1 MVKFVKI
8 LAKTFLYSLVIV
20 FFLLFGISVL
30 LKAPG
35 NQTLLARYFS
45 PKIEQSIG
53 YPLTFERIQFKFF
66 DELSLWNVQVK
77 DPWGKEMIKIEQLD
91 VNFNLSDLFL
101 HGDKPTME
109 FARLV
114 KPKVHLIFDK
124 KDGKMNMDEF
134 IVRLTNWLS
143 NPNAPKNAPSALFK
157 IKEVDVING
166 QFLLDDDQ
174 VKNLSS
180 PKNFDISHFSLAQIN
195 SKVHNFWVY
204 GDTIALQTI
213 GFKAIDPMTKFKVHR
228 LDTKFLICEKQMRFD
243 QLSLFFNQS
252 WLGNKVTM
260 NYKNFKSLKNWNRN
274 VFMRANFKG
283 AKVKGEDL
291 GRFVNAMYDYPGV
304 YRLNGQLAGTVS
316 NLKLQK
322 FSLGFGQKS
331 ALKGDFTFKGLPE
344 IKKTK
349 MDFAMQGSTFFPN
362 DLAIFISTS
371 AAQKMKIL
379 GAVNFS
385 GTFNGTHSAFSTFG
399 KLKTGLGYLEAKFQL
414 NLKDSMARSSYDGQ
428 VNLTKFKLGKLL
440 DLQEYLGTI
449 DLNGRIK
456 GTGFSNKSANV
467 DFDGNISEI
476 NFHQYSYKRVNL
488 KGNLQKQMFKGIVS
502 VRDSNLLANMIG
514 EINLR
519 GKRPHY
525 QLNGLINRAN
535 LHALHWVNDPLKIS
549 SEFEVDLFMNNLDDL
564 EGKASLT
571 DIVLSKPKIEDL
583 PVRLLSFQADLS
595 NPSKKTY
602 KINSDLLSAELTG
615 SFTPSVLQQNFNQ
628 LVQELALYFKP
639 NQLERLAY
647 YVENKP
653 LVGQKYQSEFSLTF
667 HEPKPILS
675 RWFPSIE
682 MSKNTVF
689 FGSLNSARSFQFS
702 LESYPDTLV
711 FGNYKFYQSIFSL
724 QGSKFLGSPEL
735 SSSLLFQSRKQQL
748 NFLAPTELLKFD
760 ALWDQD
766 RIHFNYDFKQQGEE
780 NSAHLSGLWKF
791 ENEGFGLKFKDS
803 YFRILGQDWAIDP
816 RNQISLLGKDWKA
829 ENLYLSNQDQLI
841 AMNGSLSKDSSAVLS
856 LKAEKFQ
863 LATLGPLFSVKSN
876 GILNAELNLKNWY
889 QNSEIDS
896 WMKIDSLYLGKVY
909 VGNVQAL
916 GNFSSELN
924 AMDLDVN
931 VNRFDT
937 SILIINGLYRP
948 SEEEQ
953 KLDLI
958 ADLNKTDLKILE
970 PFTQGV
976 FSNFSGDA
984 VGKLHITGH
993 FREPEIEGKIVVNK
1007 AGVTFDY
1014 LNTQVFVSDTVQFF
1028 PRKLVA
1034 KNWISKDSEGNQAKL
1049 NVDVNFPKGKEFNLE
1064 VSADLNRYKILNTK
1078 RNASSIYYGLGYGT
1092 GPMRVS
1098 GTLKNLLIFADL
1110 KTEKGSRLYIPLDR
1124 DYGSSSSNEYQLFST
1139 YIQQEQSL
1147 EKGEQ
1152 VATKLNED
1160 GIELDLNLKLT
1171 PEAYGEVLFDSQKG
1185 DLMRVYG
1192 NGQIKM
1198 TLDKKGKFLMN
1209 GDYAIEQGD
1218 YTFSLQNIINKKFNI
1233 ERNSKISWSGDPLD
1247 AKVDIKA
1254 VYTQYASLFPILL
1267 DTTNKSKLPEF
1278 KKRYPVD
1285 IAIMLKN
1292 RLLSPDVNFDINIRD
1307 YPKDV
1312 TFNGS
1317 VTAFQNRIKTDE
1329 QELTKQVS
1337 NVLLFGQL
1345 VSPFGSSG
1353 LTLGNLMG
1361 NFTEMLSNQL
1371 GNLASKIDK
1380 DLNVDVYLGG
1390 GSFGTDLL
1398 SNLQLRASYN
1408 LNDRLR
1414 LTRSGGFTDA
1424 RNQTSP
1430 QLLLGDWSV
1439 EWFATQDGSV
1449 RLKGYNRNVQTSLAG
1464 SLNSYQINQT
1474 FGASILFQRNF
1485 NKFFWQK

>member
-1 MVKFVKI
+1 MLKFIKI

-20 FFLLFGISVL
+20 FFLLFGITVL
-30 LKAPG
+30 LKAPA

-91 VNFNLSDLFL
+91 VNFNLSDLL
-101 HGDKPTME
+101 MHGNKPTME

-114 KPKVHLIFDK
+114 KPRVHLIFDK

-143 NPNAPKNAPSALFK
+143 NPNTPSTSPSALFK
-157 IKEVDVING
+157 IKEVDVQNG

-174 VKNLSS
+174 VKNESS
-180 PKNFDISHFSLAQIN
+180 PKNFDISHFSLVQIN
-195 SKVHNFWVY
+195 SKVHNFYVF
-204 GDTIALQTI
+204 GDTIALQTE
-213 GFKAIDPMTKFKVHR
+213 GFRAIDPMTKFKVHR

-243 QLSLFFNQS
+243 QVSLFFNQS
-252 WLGNKVTM
+252 WIGNKVTM
-260 NYKNFKSLKNWNRN
+260 DYKNFKSLKDWNRN
-274 VFMRANFKG
+274 VFMRADFKG
-283 AKVKGEDL
+283 AKVRGEDL
-291 GRFVNAMYDYPGV
+291 GRFVNAMYEYPGI
-304 YRLNGQLAGTVS
+304 YRLQGKLAGTVTQ
-316 NLKLQK
+316 LALHK

-331 ALKGDFTFKGLPE
+331 VLRGDFSFKGLPK
-344 IKKTK
+344 IDQTVMKFS
-349 MDFAMQGSTFFPN
+349 MGSSVFQPN
-362 DLAIFISTS
+362 DLAIFISAA

-379 GAVNFS
+379 GPVNFTGNFS
-385 GTFNGTHSAFSTFG
+385 GTNKDFTTSGI
-399 KLKTGLGYLEAKFQL
+399 LRTGLGIIDAKVKMS
-414 NLKDSMARSSYDGQ
+414 LKDSMSISAYDG
-428 VNLTKFKLGKLL
+428 NLNLKKFKLGKLL
-440 DLQEYLGTI
+440 DLQNYLGTI
-449 DLNGRIK
+449 DLNGHIR
-456 GTGFSNKSANV
+456 GTGFSNKSAKV
-467 DFDGNISEI
+467 DFDGLISEI
-476 NFHQYSYKRVNL
+476 NFHNYAYKRVSL
-488 KGNLQKQMFKGIVS
+488 KGNLQKQLFKGIVS
-502 VRDSNLLANMIG
+502 VKDSNLIANMIG

-519 GKRPHY
+519 GKKAHY
-525 QLNGLINRAN
+525 QLNGIINRAD
-535 LHALHWVNDPLKIS
+535 LMAMKWLQDPLKIS
-549 SEFEVDLFMNNLDDL
+549 SEFEVDLLMNDLDDL
-564 EGKASLT
+564 EGKAALSE
-571 DIVLSKPKIEDL
+571 IILSKPGIEDL
-583 PVRLLSFQADLS
+583 PVRLCSFQADLS
-595 NPSKKTY
+595 NPLKRSY
-602 KINSDLLSAELTG
+602 KLNSDLVSAELNG
-615 SFTPSVLQQNFNQ
+615 SFLPSNLQADFEQ
-628 LVQELALYFKP
+628 LLHELGLYFKQ

-647 YVENKP
+647 YAENKP
-653 LVGQKYQSEFSLTF
+653 MTHQKYQSDFTVTF
-667 HEPKPILS
+667 HEPKPLLS
-675 RWFPSIE
+675 RWFPSFE
-682 MSKNTVF
+682 MSRNTVF
-689 FGSLNSARSFQFS
+689 FGNINSARSYQVS

-724 QGSKFLGSPEL
+724 QSSKFLGSPEL
-735 SSSLLFQSRKQQL
+735 SSSLVFQSRKQQL
-748 NFLAPTELLKFD
+748 NFLAPTELLKVD

-766 RIHFNYDFKQQGEE
+766 RIHFNFDFKQQGED
-780 NSAHLSGLWKF
+780 NSAHLAGVWKF

-803 YFRILGQDWAIDP
+803 YFRILGQDWAIDT
-816 RNQISLLGKDWKA
+816 RNQIGLMGKDWKA
-829 ENLYLSNQDQLI
+829 ENLYLTNQDQLI
-841 AMNGSLSKDSSAVLS
+841 AMNGSLSKDSSAILS
-856 LKAEKFQ
+856 LKAENFQ

-896 WMKIDSLYLGKVY
+896 WLKIDSLYLGKVFI
-909 VGNVQAL
+909 GNVQGL
-916 GNFSSELN
+916 GNFSSALN
-924 AMDLDVN
+924 AMDLDLT
-931 VNRFDT
+931 VNRLDEN
-937 SILIINGLYRP
+937 ILTINGLYRP
-948 SEEEQ
+948 AAEEQ
-953 KLDLI
+953 KLDLM

-970 PFTQGV
+970 PFTKGV

-984 VGKLHITGH
+984 VGKLQIKGH
-993 FREPEIEGKIVVNK
+993 FREPEVEGKIVINK
-1007 AGVTFDY
+1007 GAVTFDY
-1014 LNTQVFVSDTVQFF
+1014 LNTQVAVSDTVQFL
-1028 PRKLVA
+1028 PRKILA
-1034 KNWISKDSEGNQAKL
+1034 KNWTAKDADGNQAKL
-1049 NVDVNFPKGKEFNLE
+1049 NVEVNFPKGKEFDLD
-1064 VSADLNRYKILNTK
+1064 VRADLSRYKILNTK
-1078 RNASSIYYGLGYGT
+1078 RNSSSIYYGLGYGS

-1124 DYGSSSSNEYQLFST
+1124 DYGSNTTEDYHLFSK
-1139 YIQQEQSL
+1139 YLQQENAIGQS
-1147 EKGEQ
+1147 EQ
-1152 VATKLNED
+1152 VANKLNED
-1160 GIELDLNLKLT
+1160 GITLDLNLKVT

-1192 NGQIKM
+1192 NGQLKM

-1233 ERNSKISWSGDPLD
+1233 ERNSKISWTGDPLD

-1267 DTTNKSKLPEF
+1267 DTTNKSKLPEY

-1285 IAIMLKN
+1285 VAILLKN

-1312 TFNGS
+1312 AFNGS
-1317 VTAFQNRIKTDE
+1317 VTAFANRIKTDE

-1345 VSPFGSSG
+1345 ASPFGASG

-1390 GSFGTDLL
+1390 GTFGTDLL

-1414 LTRSGGFTDA
+1414 VTRSGGFTDA
-1424 RNQTSP
+1424 RNQASP
-1430 QLLLGDWSV
+1430 QMLIGDWSM
-1439 EWFATQDGSV
+1439 EWFANKEGSV
-1449 RLKGYNRNVQTSLAG
+1449 RLKAYNRNVQTTLAG